1 MTTLTQAPK
10 RPDHIR
16 VYEDDFFRI
25 REPFSALS
33 HFAGFLLSIFLLPV
47 LLIRASSFSA
57 SEASLSALAVY
68 MITMIL
74 LYGASA
80 SYHAFNISSRANR
93 ILKKIDHMSVFVL
106 IAGSYT
112 PICVSAL
119 KGNGGEILLR
129 VIWGICLLGIF
140 FKAFFVY
147 CPRWVSSVIYVG
159 MGWAALSVFPQLLHV
174 LPQGAFLLLLS
185 GGLLYTIGA
194 VIYALKLSVFT
205 NEIFGNHELFH
216 LFVLAGSACHYL
228 MMFLYI
234 AKM

>member
-1 MTTLTQAPK
+1 MTTMTQAPK

-16 VYEDDFFRI
+16 VYEDDFFKI

-33 HFAGFLLSIFLLPV
+33 HFAGFLLAIIFLPV
-47 LLIRASSFSA
+47 LLIHASSFGA
-57 SEASLSALAVY
+57 SRASMSSLGVY

-80 SYHAFNISSRANR
+80 SYHAFNISKKANR

-106 IAGSYT
+106 IAGTYT
-112 PICVSAL
+112 PVCVTVL
-119 KGNGGEILLR
+119 KGQAGEILLKA
-129 VIWGICLLGIF
+129 IWGICLLGIF

-159 MGWAALSVFPQLLHV
+159 MGWAAVSVLPQLLSL
-174 LPQGAFLLLLS
+174 LPQGAFLLLLG

-205 NEIFGNHELFH
+205 NEVFGNHELFH
-216 LFVLAGSACHYL
+216 LFVLAGSVCHYL
-228 MMFLYI
+228 MMLLYI